1 LNCAASQMD
10 ALKNE
15 LEAAIKEF
23 AVPSDELLPQEAP
36 ADEELKKLKKK
47 LKKYAVDPKETS
59 LNDALEKVTKITD
72 LLYKNYEEATKHRSQ
87 MLNSR

>member
-1 LNCAASQMD
+1 MD

-36 ADEELKKLKKK
+36 ADEELKKLSTFRANGLEKK

-59 LNDALEKVTKITD
+59 LNDALEKVTKIVQIV
-72 LLYKNYEEATKHRSQ
+72 LI
-87 MLNSR
+87 